1 MSTDYDCW
9 KTDEETVS
17 WEAVL
22 AVFSANAEKVTRLL
36 VQAIPRIAAAHS

>member
-9 KTDEETVS
+9 KEDKEPVS

-22 AVFSANAEKVTRLL
+22 AVFKENVSKVTKLL
-36 VQAIPRIAAAHS
+36 VEAIPEVAVL